1 MVMQMSAVTYGD
13 LKIKAPYDIVAL
25 LDFKLVKKVGGHGEV
40 YLKAVV
46 SDDYQKKYPDLAQYR
61 EHIEVFQMDG
71 EKEVRCLFKGTVT
84 ELEIRFS
91 SGNYHMIAKGL
102 SHSYQ
107 MDKAVRSRSFQKRDM
122 TYTELVREV
131 IGGYAQSDFI
141 DLAAGSR
148 TLDEFTMQYRETDW
162 QFLGRM
168 ASRFYTGLVA
178 DVTSDKPRFWFGISR
193 GELKGTLKGSNYLTG
208 RHAAESGK
216 AMANARWGDANE
228 REFLY
233 YEVESDQYF
242 EIGDVVLFRNKALV
256 IERATASIKRQ
267 VLKYDYVLVPESGLK
282 RSRAF
287 NPHLSGTSLEGKV
300 IEVKDENV
308 RVHLNFDPKQNKDT
322 AFWFPYPTYYTS
334 DNGVGWHCMPEL
346 GDTVHL
352 YFPSREE
359 KDAVVSHSLRKHIR
373 GGDKI
378 SDPHIKRLRT
388 RGSKEARFAPKET
401 TLTSKGDNFFI
412 KLNEETGVELY
423 SKGSMVFAA
432 GEDLVM
438 HGKQLEITAAKEI
451 SVSSKTSHIRLDGEN
466 HIKGS
471 RVLTTPLPDEE
482 VAAYASLQQEM
493 NGGSNYPGW
502 AQPLLLKY
510 KADYYRA
517 KAAGDEKGMKAAA
530 ENAKKIRDKI
540 DEIHAMPPWAQEQM
554 NENTEKWYEAH
565 AAGNKAEQDYY
576 HGAANSLRDKVQMIA
591 LIRNSS
597 AESYK
602 DANRLE
608 ELTQRYADAK
618 NKLTTEDPAS
628 ISKSADEIRAKYGVS
643 HRAARESLNLLAKK
657 FPNDFKYNLDV
668 KDEWDSSLNNA
679 LYDFSVKYGLAG
691 KVHTKELLEAYAYQV
706 ANGILPWPKP
716 QEKSGSG
723 SAPAAKPSP
732 GNDQANEK
740 KPSSTTDVKKDN
752 NGQQIVA
759 DHRIASYVTDHKE
772 LRDNQ
777 KTALERINS
786 YYSDQVIQAALKK
799 NPDIPLVFF
808 FERVGNNGGTDGRHG
823 ALGVVVKGGEV
834 KATFQNTSTL
844 PTYGNQKGI
853 ATVKAGVYEFVSG
866 LHRKEYPA
874 LRVRDGAGVPATYP
888 NDTNKTTAVGIN
900 VHMGFSS
907 GPSSEGCLTIQSD
920 DYTRFLKAV
929 GVLNQNA
936 PNYVQSDYH
945 KSGKNVPS
953 NIPYNILNGIVIID
967 RKD

>member
-13 LKIKAPYDIVAL
+13 LKITAPYDIVAL

-46 SDDYQKKYPDLAQYR
+46 SDDHQKKYPDLAQFR

-71 EKEVRCLFKGTVT
+71 EEEVRCLFKGTVT

-91 SGNYHMIAKGL
+91 SGNYHMIVKGL
-102 SHSYQ
+102 SHSYK
-107 MDKAVRSRSFQKRDM
+107 MDKVVRSRSFQNQDM
-122 TYTELVREV
+122 TYTEMIREV
-131 IGGYAQSDFI
+131 IGEYAQSDFI

-148 TLDEFTMQYRETDW
+148 ALNEFTLQYRETDW
-162 QFLGRM
+162 QFLRRL

-193 GELKGTLKGSNYLTG
+193 GEVKGTLKGSNYLTG
-208 RHAAESGK
+208 RHVAESGK
-216 AMANARWGDANE
+216 AIANAHWGDVNE

-267 VLKYDYVLVPESGLK
+267 VLKYDYVLVPESGLQ

-287 NPHLSGTSLEGKV
+287 NPYLTGISLEGKV

-308 RVHLNFDPKQNKDT
+308 RVHLNIDPKQNKDT
-322 AFWFPYPTYYTS
+322 ACWFPYPTYYTS

-346 GDTVHL
+346 GDAVHL

-373 GGDKI
+373 AGDMI
-378 SDPHIKRLRT
+378 SEPHTKRLRT
-388 RGSKEARFAPKET
+388 RGSKEARFAVKET
-401 TLTSKGDNFFI
+401 ALTSRGDNFFV

-423 SKGSMVFAA
+423 SKGSMVFTA

-438 HGKQLEITAAKEI
+438 RGKQLEITAAKEI

-471 RVLTTPLPDEE
+471 RVLTAPLPDEE

-493 NGGSNYPGW
+493 NEGSNYPGW

-530 ENAKKIRDKI
+530 ANAKKIRDKI

-565 AAGNKAEQDYY
+565 AAGNKAGQDYY

-618 NKLTTEDPAS
+618 NKLTTEDPAA
-628 ISKSADEIRAKYGVS
+628 ISKSADELRAKYGVS

-657 FPNDFKYNLDV
+657 FPNDFNYNLDV

-691 KVHTKELLEAYAYQV
+691 KVHTRELLEAYAYQV
-706 ANGILPWPKP
+706 AHGILPWPKP
-716 QEKSGSG
+716 HSSAGSPPAKPAPG
-723 SAPAAKPSP
+723 SPAQPPKGPEPAPAP
-732 GNDQANEK
+732 GNV
-740 KPSSTTDVKKDN
+740 SDN
-752 NGQQIVA
+752 GKYIVA
-759 DHRIASYVTDHKE
+759 KTKIDAYVKQKNYGG
-772 LRDNQ
+772 NQ
-777 KTALERINS
+777 ARAMYRINE
-786 YYSDQVIQAALKK
+786 YTNHGEIKK
-799 NPDIPLVFF
+799 MLAKNSNAPLVFF
-808 FERVGNNGGTDGRHG
+808 FEGDGSYSRPQAVHHKNGRFGAIVIVVIHG
-823 ALGVVVKGGEV
+823 EIKYTSVNA
-834 KATFQNTSTL
+834 STL
-844 PTYGNQKGI
+844 PDDENDAEV
-853 ATVKAGVYEFVSG
+853 ATTKEGVYEFIG
-866 LHRKEYPA
+866 GYHAGQYPA
-874 LRVRDGAGVPATYP
+874 LRVRNGAKVPATYGK
-888 NDTNKTTAVGIN
+888 NKKEGMATGIN
-900 VHMGFSS
+900 VHKGYNTDTPGKPTSV
-907 GPSSEGCLTIQSD
+907 GCLIVHKDEYVQ
-920 DYTRFLKAV
+920 FLIAV
-929 GVLNQNA
+929 GVVKSSLNDK
-936 PNYVQSDYH
+936 PKDLV
-945 KSGKNVPS
+945 GLV
-953 NIPYNILNGIVIID
+953 ILDRSD
-967 RKD
+967 RK